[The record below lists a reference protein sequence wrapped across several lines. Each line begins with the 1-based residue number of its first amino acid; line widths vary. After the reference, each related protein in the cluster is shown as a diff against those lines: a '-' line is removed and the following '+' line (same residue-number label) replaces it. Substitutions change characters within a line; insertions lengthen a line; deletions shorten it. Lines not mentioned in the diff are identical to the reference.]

1 MPKLNK
7 LLDVS
12 QILQFLDLRSTNLTD
27 AGLTLLCEGLIL
39 CPTLFN
45 LNLAKNDITV
55 SGIEVFAPIL
65 YRTGI
70 TELDLSLNPLGNN
83 GVRCLSENLWEKVY
97 INNSILG
104 LENYNPDK
112 YTHGKKCSLLKLD
125 LSETKMQEIGAYNL
139 FKNLT
144 EYYQLQQLI
153 LDHNVFEVHKMQ
165 TFPTLVKTTRLSMLS
180 LNYCK
185 IGDSGGVSL
194 GESIPQSSSMID
206 LRAK

>member
-1 MPKLNK
+1 
-7 LLDVS
+7 
-12 QILQFLDLRSTNLTD
+12 
-27 AGLTLLCEGLIL
+27 
-39 CPTLFN
+39 
-45 LNLAKNDITV
+45 
-55 SGIEVFAPIL
+55 
-65 YRTGI
+65 
-70 TELDLSLNPLGNN
+70 
-83 GVRCLSENLWEKVY
+83 
-97 INNSILG
+97 
-104 LENYNPDK
+104 
-112 YTHGKKCSLLKLD
+112 
-125 LSETKMQEIGAYNL
+125 MQEIGAYNL

-144 EYYQLQQLI
+144 EFFQLQQLI